1 VRAGSAYYLNDSAD
15 SEHSSDLL
23 MMTQLALTATA
34 EVIRMRAMALSVF
47 ALLRAQQVTNNNG
60 LLSPIAD
67 ACAQVVH
74 TISKMTATAEVIRM
88 RAMALSVFALLRAQ
102 QVTNNN
108 GLLSPMRA
116 RR

>member
-1 VRAGSAYYLNDSAD
+1 MDTHTLIHTPLVSEFDDLRGVVLRVSSDESDDSTD
-15 SEHSSDLL
+15 SDEHSSDDD
-23 MMTQLALTATA
+23 TDIIALTATA

-47 ALLRAQQVTNNNG
+47 ALPRA
-60 LLSPIAD
+60 L
-67 ACAQVVH
+67 
-74 TISKMTATAEVIRM
+74 
-88 RAMALSVFALLRAQ
+88 

>member
-1 VRAGSAYYLNDSAD
+1 MDTVESSVSTLTLIYTSGTPRTLNT
-15 SEHSSDLL
+15 LL

-60 LLSPIAD
+60 LLSP
-67 ACAQVVH
+67 
-74 TISKMTATAEVIRM
+74 
-88 RAMALSVFALLRAQ
+88 
-102 QVTNNN
+102 
-108 GLLSPMRA
+108 MRA

>member
-1 VRAGSAYYLNDSAD
+1 MMMMTTVIDVFALLPDLIKCKYPRPPIAD
-15 SEHSSDLL
+15 ACALVVNTLL

-47 ALLRAQQVTNNNG
+47 ALL
-60 LLSPIAD
+60 
-67 ACAQVVH
+67 H
-74 TISKMTATAEVIRM
+74 
-88 RAMALSVFALLRAQ
+88 AQ